1 MLIKGMDT
9 KKSKVGG
16 GGVEKERVLVG
27 RMLRRC
33 VAIARAGTQR
43 EGGTLA

>member
-9 KKSKVGG
+9 KKSKVG

>member
-9 KKSKVGG
+9 KKSKV

>member
-16 GGVEKERVLVG
+16 VEKERVL